1 MEGNGIVALFG
12 GNKPEKHPH
21 FDHIAEAIYRNFAL
35 GLAPAS
41 PEVLA
46 ALDALTP
53 RELIDFDNARS
64 IEGLQELFMVR
75 SIRAAVDPQTHTIGL
90 LLMAAEQVE
99 KELKA
104 EHSQIRTMQVG
115 DRHATQRIIRPADT
129 APILG
134 ARPAS
139 TIVAAAVA
147 PLPSSFEHL
156 ASVETL
162 CGQFADLFVKHGQL
176 NSADKEILK
185 QIKPTASTVEAR
197 VAALERWQAE
207 LKRRMRALVVPKTT
221 AHLTLGGVAEE
232 QPKSDEKENPDE
244 LLVHR
249 FEAIVA
255 WLAKLLKAFEGTGVK
270 YHNKPV
276 WLR

>member
-1 MEGNGIVALFG
+1 MAGLFG

-35 GLAPAS
+35 GLAPTS

-53 RELIDFDNARS
+53 RELIDFDNAHS
-64 IEGLQELFMVR
+64 IEGLQELFMAR
-75 SIRAAVDPQTHTIGL
+75 SIRASADPQTHTVGL

-115 DRHATQRIIRPADT
+115 DRHATQRIIRPTA

-139 TIVAAAVA
+139 ALVAAAVA
-147 PLPSSFEHL
+147 TLPSSFEHL
-156 ASVETL
+156 GSVETL
-162 CGQFADLFVKHGQL
+162 CGQFADMFVKYGQL
-176 NSADKEILK
+176 TSADKEILK

-197 VAALERWQAE
+197 VVALERWQAE
-207 LKRRMRALVVPKTT
+207 LRRRMRALVVPKTT

-232 QPKSDEKENPDE
+232 QPKSDETPDE

-249 FEAIVA
+249 FEAIVS
-255 WLAKLLKAFEGTGVK
+255 WMAKLLKEFENTGVK

-276 WLR
+276 WLH

>member
-1 MEGNGIVALFG
+1 MAALFG

-53 RELIDFDNARS
+53 RELIDFDNAHS
-64 IEGLQELFMVR
+64 IEGLQELFMGR
-75 SIRAAVDPQTHTIGL
+75 AIRATVDPQTHTVGL
-90 LLMAAEQVE
+90 LSMAAEQVE

-115 DRHATQRIIRPADT
+115 DRHATQRIIRPANT

-134 ARPAS
+134 APPAS
-139 TIVAAAVA
+139 ATVAAAVA
-147 PLPSSFEHL
+147 TLPPSFEHL

-162 CGQFADLFVKHGQL
+162 CGQFADLFVKYGQL
-176 NSADKEILK
+176 TSADKEILK
-185 QIKPTASTVEAR
+185 QIKPTSSTVEAR

-207 LKRRMRALVVPKTT
+207 LKRRMRSLVVPKTT
-221 AHLTLGGVAEE
+221 AHLTLGGVAEK
-232 QPKSDEKENPDE
+232 QPKSDKQENPDE

-255 WLAKLLKAFEGTGVK
+255 WLAKLLKEFEGTGVK

-276 WLR
+276 WLH